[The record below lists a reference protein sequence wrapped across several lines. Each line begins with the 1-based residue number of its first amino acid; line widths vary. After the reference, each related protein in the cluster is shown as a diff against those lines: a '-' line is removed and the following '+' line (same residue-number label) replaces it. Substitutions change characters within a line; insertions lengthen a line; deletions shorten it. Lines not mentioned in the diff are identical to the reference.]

1 MPKSLASWV
10 KFISEQELPI
20 FKYTVSAITDVVD
33 NEESSTAELAQ
44 IILRDASLTARILRI
59 ANSTVYNPTSTPI
72 NTVSRA
78 IVFIGFDLIR
88 NLSLSLAVI
97 EALLGD
103 KATEDSHKLMAKSFH
118 AAIQARNL
126 AEQRNDDAPEEV
138 FIAALLYHL
147 GEIAFWC
154 LGTEEAQQISDLIQ
168 QSSFKAEMAQK
179 EVLGFSFNQLTVGL
193 TQDWHLSDLLH
204 SAINQSGLSNP
215 RIQDIVLSHE
225 LAARAAISWDNKN
238 TKQVMGEI
246 ARHLHQ
252 DLAVTQK
259 ELQETALQA
268 SEMAHLFG
276 ANTIIQYLP
285 IPNAR
290 GHSGNDELKVSEF
303 PESDPVLQLNI
314 LRDLSGMLDSQP
326 NLNLILETV
335 LEGIQRGI
343 GMDRTLFAV
352 LSNDKKQVKGK
363 FALGHNSDAF
373 VNTFQFDLA
382 QHPLFRRVFDEQKP
396 LWIKDT
402 QRGEQ
407 AEWVGKKMRAA
418 LACEAFYIGPV
429 MINQTPIGVIYCDRQ
444 PSERQLDAES
454 YDSFRHFCQQAN
466 MSIGLLTNKGT
477 RD

>member
-20 FKYTVSAITDVVD
+20 FKYTVNAITDVVD

-44 IILRDASLTARILRI
+44 IILRDASLTARILRV
-59 ANSTVYNPTSTPI
+59 ANSTVYNPSSTPI

-88 NLSLSLAVI
+88 NISLSLAVI

-118 AAIQARNL
+118 AAIQARTM
-126 AEQRNDDAPEEV
+126 AERRGDDAPEEV
-138 FIAALLYHL
+138 FIAALLFHL

-154 LGTEEAQQISDLIQ
+154 LGVEETEQITELIQ

-179 EVLGFSFNQLTVGL
+179 EILGFNFNQLTVGL
-193 TQDWHLSDLLH
+193 THDWHLSDLLH
-204 SAINQSGLSNP
+204 SAINQPGLSNP
-215 RIQDIVLSHE
+215 RIQDIVLSHK
-225 LAARAAISWDNKN
+225 LAARSAVSWENKN
-238 TKQVMGEI
+238 TKQVINEI
-246 ARHLHQ
+246 SKHLHQ
-252 DLAVTQK
+252 NLDDTQK
-259 ELQETALQA
+259 QIQETALQA

-290 GHSGNDELKVSEF
+290 NVTDLNDFEVNEF
-303 PESDPVLQLNI
+303 PEPDPVLQLNI

-335 LEGIQRGI
+335 LEGVQRGI

-352 LSNDKKQVKGK
+352 LTSDKKHVKGK
-363 FALGHNSDAF
+363 FALGHNSESF
-373 VNTFQFDLA
+373 VNAFQFVLD
-382 QHPLFRRVFDEQKP
+382 QHPLFNKLFSEKIP
-396 LWIKDT
+396 YWIKDT

-407 AEWVGKKMRAA
+407 AEWVDKKMRAK

-429 MINQTPIGVIYCDRQ
+429 LINQTPIGIIYCDRQ
-444 PSERQLDAES
+444 PSERKMDAES

-466 MSIGLLTNKGT
+466 MSIGLLAG
-477 RD
+477 R

>member
-20 FKYTVSAITDVVD
+20 FKYTVNAIADVVD

-44 IILRDASLTARILRI
+44 IILRDASLTARILRV
-59 ANSTVYNPTSTPI
+59 ANSTVYNPSSTPI

-78 IVFIGFDLIR
+78 IVFIGFDLVR

-97 EALLGD
+97 EALLGE

-118 AAIQARNL
+118 AAIQARSM
-126 AEQRNDDAPEEV
+126 AEQRGDDAPEEV

-154 LGTEEAQQISDLIQ
+154 LGTEEAQKISDLIQ

-179 EVLGFSFNQLTVGL
+179 EVLGFTFNQLTVGL

-204 SAINQSGLSNP
+204 SSINQSGLSNL
-215 RIQDIVLSHE
+215 RIQDIVLSHD
-225 LAARAAISWDNKN
+225 LAERAAISWDNKN
-238 TKQVMGEI
+238 TKQVIGKIATHLQQNLEVAHKELHEI
-246 ARHLHQ
+246 AL
-252 DLAVTQK
+252 K
-259 ELQETALQA
+259 A

-285 IPNAR
+285 IPGSRRISPN
-290 GHSGNDELKVSEF
+290 HDFEINEF
-303 PESDPVLQLNI
+303 PEPDPVLQLNI

-326 NLNLILETV
+326 NLNLILETI

-352 LSNDKKQVKGK
+352 LTTDKKQLKGK
-363 FALGHNSDAF
+363 FALGHNSDTF
-373 VNTFQFDLA
+373 VSTFQFELA
-382 QHPLFRRVFDEQKP
+382 QHLLFHKMFNEQKP
-396 LWIKDT
+396 VWIKDT

-407 AEWVGKKMRAA
+407 AEWVGEKIRTT
-418 LACEAFYIGPV
+418 LASEAFFIGPV
-429 MINQTPIGVIYCDRQ
+429 MINQKPIGVVYCDRQ

-454 YDSFRHFCQQAN
+454 FDSFRHFCQQAN
-466 MSIGLLTNKGT
+466 MAIGILAG
-477 RD
+477 R